1 MHAQSSRERDA
12 GVDLVAR
19 FKEVERDAKLT
30 ESLLKIGQ
38 KAAAVCANCHGD
50 GGQSVKPEIPNLAG
64 QNPTYLIDQLRQ
76 FADGRRRFAFMEGMI
91 KAMSSDEKVGI
102 VLFYASKKV
111 TPRPAA
117 NAVVAAKGK
126 DYFNKVCWRCHGED
140 GRGNER
146 FARLAGQQPEYLR
159 TTLKHYRA
167 GTGGRVEPL
176 MSASTRL
183 MLDAD
188 IDGVVAYIGS
198 ME

>member
-1 MHAQSSRERDA
+1 MKKTAIALILSMASTWAISSNGEETY
-12 GVDLVAR
+12 
-19 FKEVERDAKLT
+19 K
-30 ESLLKIGQ
+30 
-38 KAAAVCANCHGD
+38 AVCANCHGD

-102 VLFYASKKV
+102 VLFYSSKKV
-111 TPRPAA
+111 TPKPAA

-183 MLDAD
+183 MSDAD
-188 IDGVVAYIGS
+188 IDGVVTYIGS